1 MIDSGLEGRQV
12 VDVHVG
18 VADERCECGS
28 GGRWRPGRHED
39 LGVRQCDVTRNN
51 SCAGPADCAHS
62 GNVFLAADL
71 RNSFFST
78 ELS

>member
-28 GGRWRPGRHED
+28 RGRWRPGRHED
-39 LGVRQCDVTRNN
+39 FGVRQCDVTRNN

-62 GNVFLAADL
+62 GNVSLAADL
-71 RNSFFST
+71 RNSFFTPEHS
-78 ELS
+78 